1 MKKSKIII
9 NILLAVLFISVNGFA
24 QLKLPPITEET
35 LDNGLQLVIV
45 ENHELPLVTMR
56 LVVKAG
62 AANDPNEKAGLA
74 NLTAGLLRQGTATLK
89 ATEIADKIDF
99 VGGSLSAS
107 TNRDYTNISCSV
119 LLKHF
124 DVGFGL
130 LADIVVNPKF
140 DSSEFAREL
149 NQTIA
154 GVIQSKDD
162 PDNLCERGFNQALFG
177 TNPYGRPSVGTE
189 ASLKNITVEDVKK
202 FYRDYYLP
210 NNAILLVAGDVM
222 PAAIIKETRKAFSGW
237 EKGSVPVMNSMP
249 ANEPSGRSVML
260 IDKPDATQSNIR
272 FGHLGITR
280 KDPDYYPLLLMNYI
294 LGGSFTSRLNAVVRV
309 QKGLTYDIRTQN
321 EWNVMPGAYYCNTY
335 TPNESTMIAIQA
347 SLDVIKKMQT
357 ELVTDEEFNEAKN
370 FYSGYYPGSLE
381 TADNIVSEIIK
392 IKLYGLPVSYIE
404 DFTENIN
411 KVTKEAI
418 LKAAKNHWNT
428 DNLIFCVVGKASEIE
443 KMLAPLGPITKKTI
457 DQF

>member
-1 MKKSKIII
+1 MKKFVVM
-9 NILLAVLFISVNGFA
+9 NILLLALLFSVSAFA
-24 QLKLPPITEET
+24 QIKLPPITEKT

-45 ENHELPLVTMR
+45 ENHELPIVTMR
-56 LVVKAG
+56 MIIKAG
-62 AANDPNEKAGLA
+62 SSANPSGKAGLA
-74 NLTAGLLRQGTATLK
+74 NLTAGLLRQGTKTLK

-99 VGGSLSAS
+99 VGGSLGASA
-107 TNRDYTNISCSV
+107 NRDYTNINCSV

-130 LADIVVNPKF
+130 LADIVQNPKF

-154 GVIQSKDD
+154 GVVQSKDD
-162 PDNLCERGFNQALFG
+162 PDNLCELGFNQALFG
-177 TNPYGRPSVGTE
+177 DNPYSQPSSGTE
-189 ASLKNITVEDVKK
+189 VSLKALSVADAEK
-202 FYRDYYLP
+202 FYRDFYLP
-210 NNAILLVAGDVM
+210 NNAILLIAGDVK
-222 PAAIIKETRKAFSGW
+222 PSAIIKETQKAFGAW
-237 EKGSVPVMNSMP
+237 KKGSVPVMNYIA
-249 ANEPSGRSVML
+249 ANQPIGRSVVL
-260 IDKPDATQSNIR
+260 VEKPDATQSNIR
-272 FGHLGITR
+272 FGHLGIIR
-280 KDPDYYPLLLMNYI
+280 NNPDYYPLLLMNYI

-309 QKGLTYDIRTQN
+309 EKGLTYDIRTQN

-370 FYSGYYPGSLE
+370 FYAGYYPGSLE
-381 TADNIVSEIIK
+381 TADNIVTEIVK

-404 DFTENIN
+404 DFTKNIN
-411 KVTKEAI
+411 KVSKEQI
-418 LKAAKNHWNT
+418 LKAARDHWDTN
-428 DNLIFCVVGKASEIE
+428 NLIFCVVGKSADIE
-443 KMLAPLGPITKKTI
+443 QMLAPLGPITKKTI